1 MMTRLLFLTLA
12 LAAPVPIAAQQPAPL
27 PPNPLTAMF
36 RTRMVTFHSR
46 LAQAFDSIPESKF
59 GYKPTPAQLTIG
71 YVAQHLAADNYFY
84 CNSFGPL
91 KGKPAAADTTTADSV
106 KATWPR
112 DSLLTK
118 LKTSFKFCQD
128 ALAQLDDA
136 KLSEPIEVRQG
147 NNVLNITRA
156 QRVVGHIIDLV
167 DHYSQIAIYMR
178 LNGMLP
184 PTALPR
190 PRP

>member
-1 MMTRLLFLTLA
+1 
-12 LAAPVPIAAQQPAPL
+12 
-27 PPNPLTAMF
+27 
-36 RTRMVTFHSR
+36 MVNYQR
-46 LAQAFDSIPESKF
+46 YLAQAFDSIPESKF

-71 YVAQHLAADNYFY
+71 YIAQHLAADNYFY

-91 KGKPAAADTTTADSV
+91 KGTPAAADTTTADSV

-112 DSLLTK
+112 DSLLAK
-118 LKTSFKFCQD
+118 LRTSFKFCDD

-136 KLSEPIEVRQG
+136 KLAEPLEVRQG
-147 NNVLNITRA
+147 NNVVNITRA

-184 PTALPR
+184 PSALPR